1 MHLPRLFDKRRRAYE
16 ELATRHLD
24 GVLDAGGEARL
35 EELLAADPARAAE
48 VRELEALTS
57 LLHSEPMVEPPRSFA
72 LPYTPAPERAAPRLA
87 SLRWMQAATAT
98 AALVLVALIGVDLAG
113 VGGVPTGPA
122 AALEPAFS
130 EQPLRTDDATTRA
143 LTDGAAPSLSAA
155 PPAPAEAE
163 VQVESGVR
171 PEAAHPGPP
180 AKEAAAPAAE
190 PSQRTGLQWALLAVG
205 VVTAA
210 MALVVTMLTWRA
222 TRRPV

>member
-1 MHLPRLFDKRRRAYE
+1 MRLLHPFDKRGRAYA
-16 ELATRHLD
+16 ELVTGHLD
-24 GVLDAGGEARL
+24 GVLDAADEARL
-35 EELLAADPARAAE
+35 DELLAADPARAAE

-57 LLHSEPMVEPPRSFA
+57 LLHSEAMVEPPRSFA
-72 LPYTPAPERAAPRLA
+72 LPYAPAPARAAPRLA

-98 AALVLVALIGVDLAG
+98 AALVLVTLIGVDL
-113 VGGVPTGPA
+113 GGVATGPTA
-122 AALEPAFS
+122 APEPAFS

-163 VQVESGVR
+163 VQAESGVR

-180 AKEAAAPAAE
+180 AEQAAAPAAE
-190 PSQRTGLQWALLAVG
+190 PSRRTGLQWALLGVG

-210 MALVVTMLTWRA
+210 MALVVTILTWRA